1 MRKKIAKLTVGALM
15 AGLLLTGCG
24 SSTGTSDSSDIVSS
38 VAGSSEELKNDNIVF
53 AKVTKVSGKDITCEI
68 LERDESTKPEGSA
81 KPDGE
86 APAQP
91 EGSAKP
97 DGEAPAQPE
106 GSAKPEG
113 EAPAQPEGS
122 AKPDGNAPAQGGHG
136 DGMRGFQSTGE
147 TKTVTVDDS
156 IKICYVEQQGGTS
169 EASLSDI
176 SEGTMIQLQY
186 SDEKKLVEISIPKF
200 TDRSDKQKASK
211 DMESKT
217 NSSTSGD
224 STDANTASSN

>member
-1 MRKKIAKLTVGALM
+1 M

-68 LERDESTKPEGSA
+68 LERDESTKPEGS
-81 KPDGE
+81 D
-86 APAQP
+86 
-91 EGSAKP
+91 
-97 DGEAPAQPE
+97 
-106 GSAKPEG
+106 KPEG
-113 EAPAQPEGS
+113 GAPAQPEGS

-211 DMESKT
+211 NTESKT
-217 NSSTSGD
+217 DNSTSGD
-224 STDANTASSN
+224 STNANTASSN

>member
-1 MRKKIAKLTVGALM
+1 M

-97 DGEAPAQPE
+97 DG
-106 GSAKPEG
+106 
-113 EAPAQPEGS
+113 
-122 AKPDGNAPAQGGHG
+122 NAPAQGGHD

>member
-97 DGEAPAQPE
+97 DG
-106 GSAKPEG
+106 
-113 EAPAQPEGS
+113 
-122 AKPDGNAPAQGGHG
+122 NAPAQGGHD

-211 DMESKT
+211 NTESKT

>member
-1 MRKKIAKLTVGALM
+1 M

-86 APAQP
+86 APAQ
-91 EGSAKP
+91 
-97 DGEAPAQPE
+97 
-106 GSAKPEG
+106 
-113 EAPAQPEGS
+113 
-122 AKPDGNAPAQGGHG
+122 GGHD

-211 DMESKT
+211 NTESKT

>member
-1 MRKKIAKLTVGALM
+1 M

-53 AKVTKVSGKDITCEI
+53 AKVTKVSGKDITYEI
-68 LERDESTKPEGSA
+68 LERDESAKPE
-81 KPDGE
+81 
-86 APAQP
+86 
-91 EGSAKP
+91 
-97 DGEAPAQPE
+97 GEAPAQPE

-113 EAPAQPEGS
+113 KAPAQPEGS

-186 SDEKKLVEISIPKF
+186 SDEKNMVEISIPKF

-211 DMESKT
+211 NTESKT
-217 NSSTSGD
+217 DNSTSGD
-224 STDANTASSN
+224 NTDANTASSN

>member
-1 MRKKIAKLTVGALM
+1 MRKKIAKITVGALM

-53 AKVTKVSGKDITCEI
+53 AKVTKVNGKDITCEI
-68 LERDESTKPEGSA
+68 LERDESTKPEESA

-97 DGEAPAQPE
+97 D
-106 GSAKPEG
+106 G

-211 DMESKT
+211 NTESKT
-217 NSSTSGD
+217 DNSTSGD

>member
-1 MRKKIAKLTVGALM
+1 M

-53 AKVTKVSGKDITCEI
+53 AKVTKVSGKDITYEI
-68 LERDESTKPEGSA
+68 LERDESTK
-81 KPDGE
+81 
-86 APAQP
+86 
-91 EGSAKP
+91 
-97 DGEAPAQPE
+97 
-106 GSAKPEG
+106 
-113 EAPAQPEGS
+113 PEGS

-186 SDEKKLVEISIPKF
+186 SDEKNMVEISIPKF

-211 DMESKT
+211 NTESKT
-217 NSSTSGD
+217 DNSTSGD
-224 STDANTASSN
+224 NTDANTASSN

>member
-1 MRKKIAKLTVGALM
+1 
-15 AGLLLTGCG
+15 
-24 SSTGTSDSSDIVSS
+24 
-38 VAGSSEELKNDNIVF
+38 
-53 AKVTKVSGKDITCEI
+53 
-68 LERDESTKPEGSA
+68 
-81 KPDGE
+81 
-86 APAQP
+86 
-91 EGSAKP
+91 
-97 DGEAPAQPE
+97 
-106 GSAKPEG
+106 
-113 EAPAQPEGS
+113 
-122 AKPDGNAPAQGGHG
+122 
-136 DGMRGFQSTGE
+136 MRGFQSTGE

-211 DMESKT
+211 NTESKT

>member
-1 MRKKIAKLTVGALM
+1 MRKKIAKITVGALM

-53 AKVTKVSGKDITCEI
+53 AKVTKVSGKDITYEI

-97 DGEAPAQPE
+97 EE
-106 GSAKPEG
+106 

-211 DMESKT
+211 NTESKT